1 MTRDA
6 GFVPADSG
14 VEPADS
20 EFMPPDPEAVPA
32 PSNPPLMESPVAAG
46 FPSPAEQYAETPLDL
61 NELLVRNPPATYF
74 VRASGD
80 SMTGAGI
87 RSGDILVVD
96 RSLDA
101 SDGSIVIANVDGEFT
116 VKYFR
121 KSSDGAV
128 RLEPANP
135 RYRAITFREGMELRL
150 FGVVTALIHQ
160 FPLPDELDP
169 LRLHAEPLPE
179 SPADAP
185 SPEPSSAV
193 SSHSKK
199 GKKR

>member
-1 MTRDA
+1 MTGESEFPPPEPESA
-6 GFVPADSG
+6 PADSK
-14 VEPADS
+14 
-20 EFMPPDPEAVPA
+20 
-32 PSNPPLMESPVAAG
+32 PPLMESPVAAG
-46 FPSPAEQYAETPLDL
+46 FPSPAEQYAGMPLDL

-116 VKYFR
+116 VKFFR
-121 KSSDGAV
+121 TGPDGV

-135 RYRAITFREGMELRL
+135 RYRAISFREGMEFRL
-150 FGVVTALIHQ
+150 FGVVTAMIHQ
-160 FPLPDELDP
+160 YPLPDEP
-169 LRLHAEPLPE
+169 ATGRLPAESRPFGQ
-179 SPADAP
+179 DDD
-185 SPEPSSAV
+185 PEPPSDPAAPPPPP
-193 SSHSKK
+193 
-199 GKKR
+199 GKKRGRSKKA

>member
-1 MTRDA
+1 M
-6 GFVPADSG
+6 
-14 VEPADS
+14 
-20 EFMPPDPEAVPA
+20 
-32 PSNPPLMESPVAAG
+32 
-46 FPSPAEQYAETPLDL
+46 PLDL

-101 SDGSIVIANVDGEFT
+101 TDGSIVIANVDGEFT

-121 KSSDGAV
+121 KTAAGV
-128 RLEPANP
+128 RLEAANR

-150 FGVVTALIHQ
+150 FGVVTAMIHQ
-160 FPLPDELDP
+160 FPLPDEL
-169 LRLHAEPLPE
+169 EPPP
-179 SPADAP
+179 SAP
-185 SPEPSSAV
+185 PGETAS
-193 SSHSKK
+193 
-199 GKKR
+199 